1 MNKEQIK
8 GYCYNSNTNQ
18 LGGDTIDIVAIE
30 SRYNIKVQPAM
41 PLIEKLLSRIEQYEH
56 RYGMSSANMLI
67 ALKQDKIEETGDICN
82 WMQDVQIVKSL
93 KNGSNGI

>member
-1 MNKEQIK
+1 M
-8 GYCYNSNTNQ
+8 
-18 LGGDTIDIVAIE
+18 DIVAIE

-56 RYGMSSANMLI
+56 RYGMSSASMLI